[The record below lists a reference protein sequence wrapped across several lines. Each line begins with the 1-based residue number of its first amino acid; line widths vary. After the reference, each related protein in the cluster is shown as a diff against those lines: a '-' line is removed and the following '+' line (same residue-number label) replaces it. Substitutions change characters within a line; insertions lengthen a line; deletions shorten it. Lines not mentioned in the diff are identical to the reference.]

1 MRQLRLLDHSRTT
14 KAQLRTVILTRATRD
29 EVLRFSV
36 LGGTERGCGVFITK
50 VEKESKA
57 EAAGLKRRDQVGH

>member
-1 MRQLRLLDHSRTT
+1 MRQLRLLDVSRTA
-14 KAQLRTVILTRATRD
+14 KARPRTIVLTRATRD

-50 VEKESKA
+50 VERGSKA
-57 EAAGLKRRDQVGH
+57 EAAGLKLEDQVSC